1 MTRRARRCRCK
12 CVVKTF
18 SSRNCQN
25 PALSCVGGRMGFSSR
40 AGLGEKWVGR
50 KQRGFS
56 QGICRL
62 CGKARFPVVGLL
74 MICPHRSACAVRPRR
89 GCAVWSHRLLICS
102 FLPPSW
108 DCPGYFASNLSGVE
122 SIPYCVMNH

>member
-1 MTRRARRCRCK
+1 
-12 CVVKTF
+12 
-18 SSRNCQN
+18 
-25 PALSCVGGRMGFSSR
+25 MGFSSG

-74 MICPHRSACAVRPRR
+74 MICPHRSACAVHAEEGLCCLEPPLAYLLFPPTVVRLPRLF
-89 GCAVWSHRLLICS
+89 CLQPL
-102 FLPPSW
+102 
-108 DCPGYFASNLSGVE
+108 
-122 SIPYCVMNH
+122 